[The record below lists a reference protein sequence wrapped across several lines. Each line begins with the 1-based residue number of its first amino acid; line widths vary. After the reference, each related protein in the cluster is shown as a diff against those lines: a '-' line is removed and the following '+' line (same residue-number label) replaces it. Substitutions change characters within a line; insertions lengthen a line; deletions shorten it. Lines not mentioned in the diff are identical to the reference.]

1 MAFSPDFAYQIGK
14 ESGDRGQAG
23 NSQGDRA
30 TMTNVQES
38 QTVSRSDLR
47 SGKGHRDENFPVA
60 SRLIQARHRALIL
73 AFYDFVRTAD
83 DIADHASLTAP
94 QKVEML
100 DALEVDLLGVGG
112 GEPVALALRDA
123 LAARGLSPR
132 HAQDLLKAFRLD
144 ATKLRYADWDDLI
157 GYCAYSAMPVG
168 RFVLDVHGESRST
181 WPASDAICAALQI
194 NNHLQ
199 DCGKDYRGLN
209 RVYVPLD
216 ALAAAGTNVE
226 ALGADKASPELRRC
240 LASLATRTK
249 ALLHEGD
256 ALSVLVEDWRLGLE
270 LSVIQEFADR
280 IATLLETRDPLS
292 ERVHLGKGQ
301 AAGIAF
307 AAIVKTAL
315 RRLGPR
321 PAVAAQPGE

>member
-1 MAFSPDFAYQIGK
+1 
-14 ESGDRGQAG
+14 
-23 NSQGDRA
+23 
-30 TMTNVQES
+30 MTNAE
-38 QTVSRSDLR
+38 DLR

-60 SRLIQARHRALIL
+60 SWLIQARHRAPIL
-73 AFYDFVRTAD
+73 AFYEFVRTAD
-83 DIADHASLTAP
+83 DIADHAQLTA
-94 QKVEML
+94 QKKVEIL
-100 DALEVDLLGVGG
+100 DEMEADLLGSGNG
-112 GEPVALALRDA
+112 SAVAVKLRNVLAE
-123 LAARGLSPR
+123 RGLSPR

-144 ATKLRYADWDDLI
+144 ATKLRYQNWDDLI

-168 RFVLDVHGESRST
+168 RYVLDVHGESRST

-199 DCGKDYRGLN
+199 DCANDYRGLN

-226 ALGADKASPELRRC
+226 ALGAAKASPELMRC
-240 LASLATRTK
+240 IAGLAKRTK

-256 ALSVLVEDWRLGLE
+256 ALAVMVQDRRLSLE
-270 LSVIQEFADR
+270 ISVIVAMADR
-280 IATLLETRDPLS
+280 IADLLIARDPLS
-292 ERVHLGKGQ
+292 ENVHIGKAGT
-301 AAGIAF
+301 AGIALS
-307 AAIVKTAL
+307 AMLKGML